1 MEKVGPINFKEL
13 SYDKTQFNSRL
24 ELNLNGKDIDH
35 IIVNTIR
42 RVILSDIPIYIYNKF
57 DFTENTSIFNN
68 NYIKLRIRNIPVI
81 GIQSD
86 TPFYNINKSDKEE
99 DNYIENI
106 MNIDDVNLKN
116 EYELNET
123 NLKQLTL
130 YLDYTNKTNNIIS
143 IGTDNCKFYYKE
155 KEIGSPYKTNI
166 PIIKLQEGQ
175 SIKFSA
181 ITELGTESM
190 DALYSPVSVLY
201 FTKNDN
207 DNYNLYIESRG
218 QIEEYNIIKFCI
230 QNILKQIDKLKID
243 IMDKEILDIKE
254 GVIELE
260 DYDHT
265 MGNLLSHGL
274 RKHKSVL
281 FGGYNM
287 PHLLDNLIKIH
298 FKIKENNIKNILIQ
312 VIEYYHQVFTKI
324 FSLLN

>member
-1 MEKVGPINFKEL
+1 MEKVAPINFKEL
-13 SYDKTQFNSRL
+13 SYDKTPFNSRL
-24 ELNLNGKDIDH
+24 ELNLNGVDIDH
-35 IIVNTIR
+35 IIANTIR
-42 RVILSDIPIYIYNKF
+42 RVILSDIPMYIYNKF

-86 TPFYNINKSDKEE
+86 IPFYKSPENDIEE

-106 MNIDDVNLKN
+106 MNMDDINLKN
-116 EYELNET
+116 EYELNQT
-123 NLKQLTL
+123 NLKQLTM
-130 YLDYTNKTNNIIS
+130 YLDYTNKTNNIVTV
-143 IGTDNCKFYYKE
+143 GTDDCKFYYKE

-175 SIKFSA
+175 VIKFSA

-201 FTKNDN
+201 FTRNND
-207 DNYNLYIESRG
+207 DNYNFYIESRG
-218 QIEEYNIIKFCI
+218 QIEEYDIIKFGI
-230 QNILKQIDKLKID
+230 QNILKHLDKLKND
-243 IMDKEILDIKE
+243 ISDKELSDVKE

-265 MGNLLSHGL
+265 MGNLLSQGL
-274 RKHKSVL
+274 RKHKSVI

-298 FKIKENNIKNILIQ
+298 FKIKESNIKNILIQ
-312 VIEYYHQVFTKI
+312 VIDYYHQVFTKI
-324 FSLLN
+324 FSLLK